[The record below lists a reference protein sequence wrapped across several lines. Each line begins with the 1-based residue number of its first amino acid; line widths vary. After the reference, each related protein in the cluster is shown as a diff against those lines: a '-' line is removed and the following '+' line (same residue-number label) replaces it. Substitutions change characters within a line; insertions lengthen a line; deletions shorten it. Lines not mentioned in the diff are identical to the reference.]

1 MQENRV
7 VATTP
12 GSSIRCDGRTTRR
25 PSANLAVWLLTMWAF
40 ALPHDVDARQTLTG
54 AAPVQDVPLK
64 VFLDCAECDV
74 EYQRQNVT
82 FVDYV
87 RDRAVADLHVLVT
100 TQDTG
105 GGGLLWIVTFIGLG
119 PFLNQDR
126 SFSFATGQKATP
138 DDRRR
143 DFGRVFRIGLAGY
156 AASTPVAPQLD
167 VDWRRPPR
175 AMPRA
180 DRWSSWLFRISGTGN
195 VSGEQSTTTRS
206 HRVSVSGNRTTPDW
220 KINITVAGN
229 VDRRRFTVGN
239 DRRVDSRRD
248 SWTLGS
254 QVVKSLGGHAGA
266 GVRASVARS
275 SFSNTDRL
283 TTVASGVEYD
293 VFPYRDAS
301 SRSLTV
307 QYTVGASVYDYR
319 DITIFDK
326 LAERVPHHA
335 LNVSLGLRAPWGM
348 AGAHS
353 SLSQHLNQR
362 DRHRLSLSASTDVNL
377 FNGFAVNIAAGF
389 DRFNDLI
396 SLRQGSASSEEI
408 LLRQRQLPTDH
419 SYSFTVGAS
428 YSFGSIFNT
437 IVNPRFGGSGGL
449 AIY

>member
-1 MQENRV
+1 M
-7 VATTP
+7 
-12 GSSIRCDGRTTRR
+12 RCDGRTAPRQ
-25 PSANLAVWLLTMWAF
+25 SVSLLVWVLSMVAS
-40 ALPHDVDARQTLTG
+40 ALPHSVDARQTFTGATPLTG
-54 AAPVQDVPLK
+54 APLK

-105 GGGLLWIVTFIGLG
+105 GGGLLWTVQFIGLG

-126 SFSFATGQKATP
+126 TFRFATGQKATT
-138 DDRRR
+138 DDQRR
-143 DFGRVFRIGLAGY
+143 DFGRVFKIGLVGY
-156 AASTPVAPQLD
+156 AASTPVASRLD

-175 AMPRA
+175 AMPRV

-195 VSGEQSTTTRS
+195 VSGEQSTAVRS

-220 KINITVAGN
+220 KINVTVAGN
-229 VDRRRFTVGN
+229 VDRRSFTVAN
-239 DRRVDSRRD
+239 ERRVDSRRD

-254 QVVKSLGGHAGA
+254 QIVKSLGGHAGA
-266 GVRASVARS
+266 GMRASVARS

-283 TTVASGVEYD
+283 TTVLSGVEYD
-293 VFPYRDAS
+293 VFPYRDAN

-307 QYTVGASVYDYR
+307 QYTVGASAYDYR
-319 DITIFDK
+319 DVTIFDK
-326 LAERVPHHA
+326 LTETVPHHA

-348 AGAHS
+348 AGAYS
-353 SLSQHLNQR
+353 SLSQHLNNR
-362 DRHRLSLSASTDVNL
+362 DRHRLSISASTDVSL